1 MIRTLALKPDILL
14 LDEPFS
20 ALDYQ
25 TRLAVSD
32 DVYKIIKSTGKTV
45 IMITHDIAEAISMS
59 DQIIVL
65 TSRPATVKKIYP
77 INLTNKTTPI
87 NNRKCLEFADY
98 YEKIWKE
105 IDHHV

>member
-32 DVYKIIKSTGKTV
+32 DVYNIIKDTGKTV

-59 DQIIVL
+59 DRVIVL
-65 TSRPATVKKIYP
+65 TNRPSRVKNIYN
-77 INLTNKTTPI
+77 IELDNKSNPI
-87 NNRKCLEFADY
+87 NNRKCREFSMY
-98 YEKIWKE
+98 YDMIWKE
-105 IDHHV
+105 TDYHV

>member
-1 MIRTLALKPDILL
+1 MKPDILL

-45 IMITHDIAEAISMS
+45 IMITHDIAEAISMAS
-59 DQIIVL
+59 RVVVL
-65 TSRPATVKKIYP
+65 TGRPSRVKKIYS
-77 INLTNKTTPI
+77 IDMKNKSTPI
-87 NNRKCLEFADY
+87 NNRKCPEFSKY
-98 YEKIWKE
+98 YDMIWKE
-105 IDHHV
+105 IDYHEK